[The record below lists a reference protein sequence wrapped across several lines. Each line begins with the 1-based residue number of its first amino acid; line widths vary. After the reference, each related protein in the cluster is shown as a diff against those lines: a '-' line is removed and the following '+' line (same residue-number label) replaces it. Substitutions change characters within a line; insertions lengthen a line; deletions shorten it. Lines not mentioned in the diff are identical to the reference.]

1 MEKEQREFRVDPL
14 KLRRLRVQFGL
25 TIEKFWAAAIMDSGT
40 AKKLF
45 KGGPASLT
53 TIVKAAK
60 VFGIANHLEL
70 LHPDELL
77 ALGVDPTVPSSPNH
91 VLEWEAESPR
101 LSAWERTANG
111 IQYQVAKLRHRF
123 LLEGR
128 FARGKCYE
136 LRHLPTAERR
146 QMDECLNRHPA
157 VCERIGKHPNIAE
170 NLTAAFVEDG
180 GLWWV
185 LDRFEEGPTLKER
198 LAEGPLELPDVKK
211 VMLGIANGLRAMH
224 EAKIIRRELA
234 PRFIILR
241 AKDGSPVL
249 TDFELAKLLEG
260 RPTVAPKG
268 GWPDDPY
275 RAAEVSGDG
284 TVDERADA
292 YSWGRIFTEVVLGS
306 LPAKGQERTAFQ
318 KANLPASVREI
329 VLRSVALPRSDRP
342 SNMDELLKTVRQW
355 RI

>member
-1 MEKEQREFRVDPL
+1 VEKEQREFRVDSL
-14 KLRRLRVQFGL
+14 KLRRLRVQYGL
-25 TIEKFWAAAIMDSGT
+25 TIEKFWEKAVLDSGT

-77 ALGVDPTVPSSPNH
+77 ALGVDPDVPQSPRQ
-91 VLEWEAESPR
+91 VLEWDEEPLR
-101 LSAWERTANG
+101 LTDWERTANG
-111 IQYQVAKLRHRF
+111 LQYQVAKLRHRF
-123 LLEGR
+123 LKDR

-136 LRHLPTAERR
+136 LRHLPSAERR
-146 QMDECLNRHPA
+146 SLEEQLSRHPS

-170 NLTAAFVEDG
+170 NLSAAFVEQG

-185 LDRFEEGPTLKER
+185 LDRFEEGPTLKKR
-198 LAEGPLELPDVKK
+198 LEEGPLEASALKR
-211 VMLGIANGLRAMH
+211 VMLEVAEGLRAMH
-224 EAKIIRRELA
+224 GAKIIRRELA

-241 AKDGSPVL
+241 TKDGSPVL

-260 RPTVAPKG
+260 RPTVAPKD

-275 RAAEVSGDG
+275 RATEVNGEG
-284 TVDERADA
+284 TVDERADV
-292 YSWGRIFTEVVLGS
+292 YSWGRIFTHAVLGS
-306 LPAKGQERTAFQ
+306 LPAKGQEAKPLK
-318 KANLPASVREI
+318 KAELPSSIREM
-329 VLRSVALPRSDRP
+329 VQQAVALPRSDRP
-342 SNMDELLKTVRQW
+342 KSMDEILNAMRRW
-355 RI
+355 RV